1 MKKILLLLALLALT
15 TATSSAQKKEQERVQ
30 NAGTVMKEILNIP
43 DDIPQ
48 SVLNKAEC
56 VIVLPS
62 VVKFAIGI
70 GGSYGRGVM
79 TCRGGE
85 NFKGP
90 WSSPTMIAVEGG
102 SFGLQL
108 GGQATDFILLVMN
121 DRGANGILTGKVKL
135 GADAAAAAGPKGR
148 DAAAATDVTM
158 RAEILSYSRA
168 RGLFAGVS
176 LEGSTLRPDNGANKS
191 LYGKEIP
198 AKDIV
203 LKGAVQPPA
212 SAKLLLATL
221 NQKSPK
227 NISGR

>member
-85 NFKGP
+85 NFK
-90 WSSPTMIAVEGG
+90 T
-102 SFGLQL
+102 
-108 GGQATDFILLVMN
+108 
-121 DRGANGILTGKVKL
+121 
-135 GADAAAAAGPKGR
+135 
-148 DAAAATDVTM
+148 
-158 RAEILSYSRA
+158 
-168 RGLFAGVS
+168 
-176 LEGSTLRPDNGANKS
+176 
-191 LYGKEIP
+191 
-198 AKDIV
+198 
-203 LKGAVQPPA
+203 
-212 SAKLLLATL
+212 
-221 NQKSPK
+221 
-227 NISGR
+227 

>member
-203 LKGAVQPPA
+203 LKGAVQPPV